1 MASSLLCSITIR
13 SLLVLLLHLSS
24 LSNYLAAKHN
34 QHGYH
39 RHRSHNHSPTSNQRL
54 HQAYIALQA
63 WRRVIYSD
71 PNNFTTNWVGPDVC
85 SYKGIYCATAT
96 DDPKIRVV
104 AGIDLN
110 FADIAGFLPNELG
123 LLSDLAL
130 IHLNSNRLCGIIPQS
145 LTNLSLLYELDVSN
159 NRFVGPFPS
168 VVLSLPMLTYLDL
181 RYNEFEG
188 PLPPQL
194 FQKKI
199 DAIFIN
205 NNRFTS
211 AVPAFLGGTS
221 ASVVVIANNNFK
233 GCLPPSI
240 ANLADTLEELLLIN
254 TSLTGCLPPEVG
266 YLYKLRVLDVSH
278 NKIVGPIPYS
288 LSGLAHLEQLN
299 LAHNLMTGI
308 VPQGVCILPNLANF
322 TFSYNFFCE
331 EEGICMN
338 LTSKGI
344 KYDDRR
350 NCLPEKPLQRSQ
362 KECNDTL
369 EHPVDC
375 FQECCVASEG
385 GGAFGRATP
394 FAPALVPA
402 ATPLL
407 SPSLAPSFP

>member
-168 VVLSLPMLTYLDL
+168 GLLSLPMLKYLDD

-188 PLPPQL
+188 PLPQL
-194 FQKKI
+194 FQKKYQSDI
-199 DAIFIN
+199 
-205 NNRFTS
+205 RQS
-211 AVPAFLGGTS
+211 
-221 ASVVVIANNNFK
+221 
-233 GCLPPSI
+233 
-240 ANLADTLEELLLIN
+240 
-254 TSLTGCLPPEVG
+254 
-266 YLYKLRVLDVSH
+266 
-278 NKIVGPIPYS
+278 
-288 LSGLAHLEQLN
+288 
-299 LAHNLMTGI
+299 
-308 VPQGVCILPNLANF
+308 
-322 TFSYNFFCE
+322 
-331 EEGICMN
+331 
-338 LTSKGI
+338 
-344 KYDDRR
+344 
-350 NCLPEKPLQRSQ
+350 
-362 KECNDTL
+362 
-369 EHPVDC
+369 
-375 FQECCVASEG
+375 
-385 GGAFGRATP
+385 
-394 FAPALVPA
+394 
-402 ATPLL
+402 
-407 SPSLAPSFP
+407 

>member
-1 MASSLLCSITIR
+1 MASSLLYSITIR
-13 SLLVLLLHLSS
+13 SLLLLLLHLSS
-24 LSNYLAAKHN
+24 LSIYLAAKHN

-39 RHRSHNHSPTSNQRL
+39 RHRSHSHSPTSNQRL
-54 HQAYIALQA
+54 HQAYIGLQA

-85 SYKGIYCATAT
+85 SYKGIYCTASI
-96 DDPKIRVV
+96 DDPKISVV

-110 FADIAGFLPNELG
+110 FADIA
-123 LLSDLAL
+123 
-130 IHLNSNRLCGIIPQS
+130 
-145 LTNLSLLYELDVSN
+145 
-159 NRFVGPFPS
+159 
-168 VVLSLPMLTYLDL
+168 VLSLPMLNYLDL

-199 DAIFIN
+199 DAIFVN

-221 ASVVVIANNNFK
+221 ASVVVIANNNLE

-240 ANLADTLEELLLIN
+240 ANSADSLEELLLIN

-266 YLYKLRVLDVSH
+266 YLYKLKVLDVSY

-350 NCLPEKPLQRSQ
+350 NCLPEKPFQRSQ

-375 FQECCVASEG
+375 FEQCCEGSAG

-394 FAPALVPA
+394 FAPALVPV

-407 SPSLAPSFP
+407 PPSLSPSFP

>member
-85 SYKGIYCATAT
+85 SYKGIYCAPAI

-130 IHLNSNRLCGIIPQS
+130 IHLNSNRLCGIIPQT
-145 LTNLSLLYELDVSN
+145 LTNPFTSIELDVS
-159 NRFVGPFPS
+159 
-168 VVLSLPMLTYLDL
+168 TTDL
-181 RYNEFEG
+181 AIT
-188 PLPPQL
+188 PQL
-194 FQKKI
+194 FQKRLMRYSLI
-199 DAIFIN
+199 

-240 ANLADTLEELLLIN
+240 ANLADTLEEFAA
-254 TSLTGCLPPEVG
+254 
-266 YLYKLRVLDVSH
+266 YQHKLD
-278 NKIVGPIPYS
+278 S
-288 LSGLAHLEQLN
+288 LSGLLIGAAK